1 MAGDWIKVETNT
13 PMKPEVWEMAELL
26 GLDPDAV
33 VGKLVR
39 FWSWADSH
47 LGDSCN
53 ALRVTASHIDKF
65 IATPGFS
72 DALKNVGWLQG
83 EDRALILT
91 NFDRHNGKTA
101 KTRSLTAKRVASHR
115 NGNATVTPAALQM
128 KRECN
133 EPPLAEKRREEY
145 KEGIAPE
152 ARPTGIPAT
161 EQAAVEAVAVAGVP
175 PDFAIELWHSMEG
188 VSWVDGAGRKVTKWP
203 SFARAAFNRHISRQA
218 ERSVRLPGKNG
229 AKNSGVSV
237 GQQKF
242 ELDRR
247 LRELESQEDE
257 LYQLNQP
264 LPRTLTDEIEAV
276 KKSLRELNTTQP

>member
-26 GLDPDAV
+26 GLDADAV

-39 FWSWADSH
+39 FWSWADNH
-47 LGDSCN
+47 LGDSCD
-53 ALRVTASHIDKF
+53 ALRVTKTHIDKY

-72 DALKNVGWLQG
+72 EALKSVGWLQG
-83 EDRALILT
+83 DDRALILT

-101 KTRSLTAKRVASHR
+101 KTRSLTAKRMRHLRSGDAD
-115 NGNATVTPAALQM
+115 VTPPASQPL
-128 KRECN
+128 RESDA
-133 EPPLAEKRREEY
+133 EASTEKRREEY
-145 KEGIAPE
+145 KEGIAPQ

-161 EQAAVEAVAVAGVP
+161 EQAAAEAVAAAGVP
-175 PDFAIELWHSMEG
+175 PEFSIELWHSMEG
-188 VSWVDGAGRKVTKWP
+188 VSWVDGQGRAVTKWA

-218 ERSVRLPGKNG
+218 ERSVRAPGKNG
-229 AKNSGVSV
+229 AKNSAVSV

-247 LRELESQEDE
+247 LRSLEAEEEE
-257 LYQLNQP
+257 LYNLNQP
-264 LPRTLTDEIEAV
+264 LPRNLTDEIEAV